1 MMPVD
6 TVAIADSKEV
16 EAFNS
21 SEVLHTD
28 IAILIG
34 LVLVRDVAMSRPNS
48 QLLHYVMNLLTI
60 IMTAILCLLL
70 LKMIHLAIL
79 INGILELVLDTWLSN
94 DRRSTVVCLR
104 RIIPT
109 KVRALW
115 ILAHL
120 RFGFPVSLA

>member
-1 MMPVD
+1 MPVD

-34 LVLVRDVAMSRPNS
+34 LVLVRDVALSSPNR
-48 QLLHYVMNLLTI
+48 QLLHYVMNLFTV
-60 IMTAILCLLL
+60 IMAAILCWLLL
-70 LKMIHLAIL
+70 MIYLSIL
-79 INGILELVLDTWLSN
+79 IHGVLQLVLDTWLSN
-94 DRRSTVVCLR
+94 DRRSIVVGRR
-104 RIIPT
+104 RIIPP

-120 RFGFPVSLA
+120 RFGFAVVSLA